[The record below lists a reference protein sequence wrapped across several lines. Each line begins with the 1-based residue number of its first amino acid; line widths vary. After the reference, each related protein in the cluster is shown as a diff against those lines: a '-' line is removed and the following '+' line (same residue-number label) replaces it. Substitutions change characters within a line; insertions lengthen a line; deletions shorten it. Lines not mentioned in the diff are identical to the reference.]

1 MTNIIHW
8 RKTNF
13 FQVFFK
19 IQVTIKKKQ
28 WFESSICFWIKKRVL
43 NLDIVIYSHKRPQ
56 TEEKW
61 VRKDRNKS
69 CHHFSRT
76 DLQTSE
82 CDVWSEV
89 SNRTDRWVSTPDPD
103 SQVKGTCLIKNI
115 WGFDSWLCPFQSET
129 CGLNSLAYWS
139 EWWRFKSQHCLCCVF
154 ERAPLPCLL
163 QECWTLTDL
172 ILWLKLPNKLEM
184 WRNCHVCVI
193 NKGFVTS
200 GCITHAQG

>member
-28 WFESSICFWIKKRVL
+28 WFESSICFWIEKRVL
-43 NLDIVIYSHKRPQ
+43 NLDIVIHSHKRPQ

-103 SQVKGTCLIKNI
+103 SQVKGHMLNKEYLGIWFLTLCFSKWEVWAEFSGLLIRMMKVQVPALPLLCLWKSPSTLSAPGVLDPD
-115 WGFDSWLCPFQSET
+115 WPC
-129 CGLNSLAYWS
+129 SLT
-139 EWWRFKSQHCLCCVF
+139 Q
-154 ERAPLPCLL
+154 
-163 QECWTLTDL
+163 
-172 ILWLKLPNKLEM
+172 
-184 WRNCHVCVI
+184 
-193 NKGFVTS
+193 TS
-200 GCITHAQG
+200 